1 METTGTSVPEKLQ
14 KIVDTFSKAPKP
26 LRLQLLLEYSKKVP
40 PLPEYLAE
48 NRDGLEQVHEC
59 QTPFFVAT
67 EYPDDEHVV
76 FHFDAPPEAPTT
88 RGFAGI
94 LAAGLSGA
102 SPAAVLNTPNDF
114 YTAMGLGEVISP
126 LRLRGMSA
134 IIGRLKRQ
142 VAEHQEA

>member
-1 METTGTSVPEKLQ
+1 MSDNGNVPKSLQ
-14 KIVDTFSKAPKP
+14 TIMDTFKSAPKP

-40 PLPEYLAE
+40 PLPEHLAGQ
-48 NRDGLEQVHEC
+48 RDQMEQVHEC

-67 EYPDDEHVV
+67 EFENDRVT
-76 FHFDAPPEAPTT
+76 FHFDAPAEAPTT

-94 LAAGLSGA
+94 LSEGLSGESA
-102 SPAAVLNTPNDF
+102 EAILATPSDF
-114 YTAMGLGEVISP
+114 YNSMGLGEVISP

-142 VAEHQEA
+142 VQEHRA